1 MQMGLCVRV
10 GFLDSTLCERKWVVF
25 FDEGVCGF
33 CGDFGSFEVSLQLWE
48 KEKHFYFVQHLK

>member
-10 GFLDSTLCERKWVVF
+10 GFLDSTLCEMKWVVF

-33 CGDFGSFEVSLQLWE
+33 VEILALLKFLFNYGE
-48 KEKHFYFVQHLK
+48 KENHVYFVQHL